1 MYRLLLAVTD
11 WLQNTP
17 MALAVGGSD
26 WAYPFIQLTH
36 FTGLSLWIATSVAV
50 DLRLLGVNKGNQTAS
65 QLLDALFVWNWIGFG
80 IAVAG
85 GFLLFSIAATSFVG
99 NAGFRVKLGILLPL
113 ALASHIVVQ
122 RKTRAWS
129 QTPDPPV
136 AAKLAGLIELLL
148 WLSVATA
155 AVSIPYF

>member
-1 MYRLLLAVTD
+1 MYRLLLVFTD

-26 WAYPFIQLTH
+26 WAYPFVQWTH
-36 FTGLSLWIATSVAV
+36 FTGLSLWLGTSVAV
-50 DLRLLGVNKGNQTAS
+50 DLRLLGVNKGSQTAS
-65 QLLDALFVWNWIGFG
+65 QLSDALFVWNWIGFG
-80 IAVAG
+80 IAVVG
-85 GFLLFSIAATSFVG
+85 GFLLFSIAAASFVG
-99 NAGFRVKLGILLPL
+99 NAGFQVKLGILLPL
-113 ALASHIVVQ
+113 ALASHIGVQ
-122 RKTRAWS
+122 RKTRTWS
-129 QTPDPPV
+129 QGPDPPL